1 MQDNIRQDT
10 QHKHV
15 PQSDHKNWLE
25 WTVFAISLV
34 LLLAIFAYLGYQT
47 YTQKPSTPDLLVQSR
62 PDPSNHAPN
71 RYHILLENKGGTTA
85 EEVLIE
91 LALIKAGEE
100 VEKAQLHIP
109 FAPQESTREGWVGFS
124 SNPSKADT
132 VITRVVSY
140 KKP

>member
-1 MQDNIRQDT
+1 MQDKIKQDK
-10 QHKHV
+10 QNKEV
-15 PQSDHKNWLE
+15 PQSDKKNWLE
-25 WTVFAISLV
+25 WTVFAISL
-34 LLLAIFAYLGYQT
+34 LLLLTVFAYLGYQT
-47 YTQKPSTPDLLVQSR
+47 YMQKPGTPDLLVQST
-62 PDPSNHAPN
+62 PDPSKHAPN
-71 RYHILLENKGGTTA
+71 RYHILLENKGGATA

-91 LALIKAGEE
+91 LTLMKAGEE
-100 VEKAQLHIP
+100 VEKAQLQIP